1 MTGFVADPPHAEQK
15 THLSRRNFLLGS
27 AAAAGGLA
35 LYSGEFA
42 RHEISIIARNVALTR
57 LPGAFHGYRI
67 AQISDIHFDEFTEPA
82 FVRRVVGQVNQLA
95 PDLVLLTGDYIS
107 NTPRGHDFAYG
118 AIFRCA
124 DLLRE
129 LACPLRFAAMGNH
142 DSILGA
148 PNIREALAT
157 ASIPLLVNQH
167 VPIERAGERLWLA
180 AVADPLSNM
189 PDLRAA
195 VPANP
200 DGPVLLLCHV
210 PDYADYVVAH
220 PRGALV
226 DLMLAGHSHGGQ
238 VRLPIVGP
246 LHRVDGGKKYIQGLF
261 RLGKMQLYVNRGIG
275 TVGLPFRLNCPPE
288 ITLFTLQLAEV

>member
-42 RHEISIIARNVALTR
+42 RHEISIVNRDVALTK
-57 LPGAFHGYRI
+57 LPDAFHGYRI
-67 AQISDIHFDEFTEPA
+67 AQISDIHFDEYTEPS
-82 FVRRVVGQVNQLA
+82 FLRRVVGQVNRLA
-95 PDLVLLTGDYIS
+95 PDLVLMTGDYVS
-107 NTPRGHDFAYG
+107 NSPLGHDFAHG

-129 LACPLRFAAMGNH
+129 LTCPLRFAAMGNH

-157 ASIPLLVNQH
+157 AGIPLLVNQH
-167 VPIERAGERLWLA
+167 VAIERAGERLWLA
-180 AVADPLSNM
+180 GIADPLSNK
-189 PDLRAA
+189 PDLGLA
-195 VPANP
+195 VPASP
-200 DGPVLLLCHV
+200 DGPVLLLCHA
-210 PDYADYVVAH
+210 PDYADKVLAH

-238 VRLPIVGP
+238 VRLPLVGA
-246 LHRVDGGKKYIQGLF
+246 LHRVDGGKKYVQGLF
-261 RLGKMQLYVNRGIG
+261 RLGHMQLYVNRGIG
-275 TVGLPFRLNCPPE
+275 TIGLPFRLNCPPE
-288 ITLFTLQLAEV
+288 ITLFTLKNS